1 MSRIAFSW
9 RGLPFYAACLL
20 SRAIQTLGE
29 DCDVI
34 GTPPSVPVKGMEQA
48 LSSPIC
54 WIDHEKPTRWANHGL
69 DIPKIFFQSGW
80 GYPAINSLGDEV
92 HRNGGRVIGMS
103 DTNWRGD
110 FRQIVL
116 GTLAFRMRLRSKF
129 DVMLVPGS
137 EGRRLMRLY
146 GFADDDIYEGM
157 YGANPDVF
165 AGGQPLTSRPKEFLY
180 VGQFVER
187 KNILRLARVFIR
199 FAEQRPDWQLRL
211 CGSGDLRDQ
220 IPQHPNIIVQDFL
233 QADKLSALFR
243 NARIFVLPSLIEAW
257 GLVVHEAALSG
268 CALLLSD
275 KIGSASDL
283 AGKNN
288 ALSFVATD
296 DESLLSALHKA
307 AAMNDNQLE
316 AAGSESRAL
325 ACKFGP
331 ERFAHEV
338 ASIVGRFG

>member
-9 RGLPFYAACLL
+9 RGLPFYAAGLL

-34 GTPPSVPVKGMEQA
+34 GTPPTVPVKGMEQA
-48 LSSPIC
+48 LGSPIC
-54 WIDHEKPTRWANHGL
+54 WIDHDVPTSWADHRL
-69 DIPKIFFQSGW
+69 DIPKVFFQSGW

-92 HRNGGRVIGMS
+92 RRSGGRVIGMS

-110 FRQIVL
+110 FRQLVL

-129 DVMLVPGS
+129 DAMLVPGAQ
-137 EGRRLMRLY
+137 GRRLMRLY
-146 GFADDDIYEGM
+146 GFGDDEIYEGM

-165 AGGQPLTSRPKEFLY
+165 IGGPPLNTRAKEFLF

-199 FAEQRPDWQLRL
+199 FAQQRPDWQLRL
-211 CGSGDLRDQ
+211 CGSGELRDH
-220 IPQHPNIIVQDFL
+220 IPQHPRIIVQDFL
-233 QADKLSALFR
+233 QAEELSALYR
-243 NARIFVLPSLIEAW
+243 NARVFVLPSLIEAW

-275 KIGSASDL
+275 QIGSADDL
-283 AGKNN
+283 AGAHN
-288 ALSFVATD
+288 ACSFVATD
-296 DESLLSALHKA
+296 DESLLSALHEA
-307 AAMNDNQLE
+307 AAMNDHGWE
-316 AAGSESRAL
+316 AADGESCAKAR
-325 ACKFGP
+325 KFGP
-331 ERFAHEV
+331 ERFAREV
-338 ASIVGRFG
+338 AAIVDRFG